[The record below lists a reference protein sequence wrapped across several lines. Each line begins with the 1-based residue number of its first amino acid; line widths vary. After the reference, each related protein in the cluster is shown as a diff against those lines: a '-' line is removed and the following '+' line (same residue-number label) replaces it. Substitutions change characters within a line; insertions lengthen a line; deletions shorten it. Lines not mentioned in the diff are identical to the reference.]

1 MPHDFSA
8 DPLLEG
14 LTEPQRAAVVHIDG
28 PALVLAGP
36 GSGKTRVI
44 TRRIAHLVQR
54 AGVAPWEILAITFT
68 NKAAE
73 EMRSRMKELL
83 TERQAKAATL
93 ATFHA
98 FCARVLR
105 QYGDRIGLP
114 PGFSIWDSDDQKKAM
129 KVTLAALQFDV
140 KNFPPASMLAAV
152 SNAKNALISP
162 AAYAKD
168 AFGFHEKKIA
178 AVYEKYQTL
187 LLASKAADFDDL
199 LILTVK
205 LLREHPEVQAEL
217 SRRFKYV
224 LIDEYQDT
232 NQAQFRIAELLAG
245 HKNLMATGDPD
256 QSIYGWRGADL
267 RNILDFERVFPG
279 AAIYRLEQNY
289 RSHGHILKCADDLIK
304 NNAGR
309 KHKELFTD
317 RGDGEKPVL
326 AACDNEQREAQLVVS
341 RFRELHDE
349 RAVPWGQCACFY
361 RTSSL
366 SRAIEDALR
375 NAGVPYKVARGT
387 AFYDRE
393 EVKNAVAY
401 LRAVANPADDIVLE
415 RIINVPARGIS
426 DATVEELKRL
436 ANGQPLGQAICD
448 RKVLAGLKPRAAKSV
463 EAFGTLLHRW
473 RTQAGVL
480 ELTGEEGA
488 AADILLSSNTKS
500 LTEFVEEVL
509 RDGGLE
515 DYYGAASEMPDE
527 ERLANLSELV
537 NSVKLYEESLESG
550 SNPLGGGFGDP
561 FADPFGLPEESG
573 EPAPPAGPPS
583 LAQKLMGFLEKV
595 SLVADSDAIEQAPD
609 SGGVV
614 TLMTLHA
621 AKGLEYDAVAII
633 GLEDGLLPHKR
644 ATEARGP
651 NDDALEEER
660 RLLFVGITRA
670 RKHLLLTHAKAR
682 TIFGQTGLSISSR
695 FLRELPKDRLD
706 QLGAPAQN
714 AWEREEDAEVH
725 PDDDHPILRLGTR
738 VRHKDFG
745 TGKVAS
751 VMPMSGHTKVV
762 VDFLTY
768 GRKTL
773 IAEYAKLEVLD

>member
-1 MPHDFSA
+1 MPPASST

-14 LTEPQRAAVVHIDG
+14 LTEPQRAAVIHIDG

-44 TRRIAHLVQR
+44 TSRIAHLVLR

-73 EMRSRMKELL
+73 EMRNRMGKLL
-83 TERQAKAATL
+83 SERQARAATL

-105 QYGDRIGLP
+105 QYGERVGLP
-114 PGFSIWDSDDQKKAM
+114 PGFSIWDMDDQKKAV
-129 KVTLAALQFDV
+129 KSAILSLQFDV
-140 KNFPPASMLAAV
+140 KNFPPATMLAAI
-152 SNAKNALISP
+152 SNAKNGLLSP
-162 AAYAKD
+162 QDYTKD
-168 AFGFHEKKIA
+168 AFGFYEKKIA
-178 AVYEKYQTL
+178 AVYEKYQAQL
-187 LLASKAADFDDL
+187 SASKAADFDDL
-199 LILTVK
+199 LMLTVK
-205 LLREHPEVQAEL
+205 LLREHPDVREAL
-217 SRRFKYV
+217 SARYRYV

-232 NQAQFRIAELLAG
+232 NQAQFRIAELLAS

-304 NNAGR
+304 HNQGR
-309 KHKELFTD
+309 KHKELFTTA
-317 RGDGEKPVL
+317 GDGEKPIL
-326 AACDNEQREAQLVVS
+326 AACRDEQYEAQLIVD
-341 RFRELHDE
+341 RFKELHDE

-366 SRAIEDALR
+366 SRALEDALR
-375 NAGVPYKVARGT
+375 NSGVPYKVARGT

-393 EVKNAVAY
+393 EVKHAIAY
-401 LRAVANPADDIVLE
+401 LRAVANPADNIVLE
-415 RIINVPARGIS
+415 RVINTPSRGIS
-426 DATVEELKRL
+426 DKTVAELKALAPHLPLGQIIQESRFYTTLKTRAAKAVETFGQLLHEWRKMAGVEELTGIASDEAPNFL
-436 ANGQPLGQAICD
+436 S
-448 RKVLAGLKPRAAKSV
+448 KP
-463 EAFGTLLHRW
+463 
-473 RTQAGVL
+473 
-480 ELTGEEGA
+480 
-488 AADILLSSNTKS
+488 DKS
-500 LTEFVEEVL
+500 LAEFVEEIL
-509 RDGGLE
+509 RDSGLE
-515 DYYGAASEMPDE
+515 DYYGAQTEMPDE

-537 NSVKLYEESLESG
+537 NSAKLYEDSLIID
-550 SNPLGGGFGDP
+550 SNPLGGDP
-561 FADPFGLPEESG
+561 FDDPFGLPTLEG
-573 EPAPPAGPPS
+573 DPPPPSGPPS

-595 SLVADSDAIEQAPD
+595 SLVADSDAIASAPD

-621 AKGLEYDAVAII
+621 AKGLEYDAVAIV

-644 ATEARGP
+644 ATESTGK
-651 NDDALEEER
+651 NEDALEEER

-670 RKHLLLTHAKAR
+670 RKFLLITRAENRSL
-682 TIFGQTGLSISSR
+682 FGQFGATIPSR
-695 FLRELPKDRLD
+695 FLRELPKASL
-706 QLGAPAQN
+706 QQIGAQGWQDEP
-714 AWEREEDAEVH
+714 V
-725 PDDDHPILRLGTR
+725 DDGELRHEPFYDDSDGKLRPGMR
-738 VRHKDFG
+738 VKHKDFG

-762 VDFLTY
+762 VEFLTY

-773 IAEYAKLEVLD
+773 IAEYAKLEVV